1 MVPTFGIRGGI
12 EMSEK
17 KARVIA
23 FYLPQFH
30 PVPENDEM
38 WGKGFTEWTNVAKA
52 TPLFKG
58 HYQPQIPSD
67 LGFYDL
73 RVPEVREEQAKMAEE
88 YGVEGFCYW
97 HYWFGNGKRILERPF
112 NEVLESGKPDYPFC
126 LAWANHSWS
135 NKTWQKTAH
144 FTKDVTFL
152 EQTYPGEEDYT
163 LHFNAILP
171 AFKDSR
177 YITVDGKPLF
187 VIFDP
192 EAIPDIADFI
202 QLWQKLAKEN
212 GLKGIYFVARLSS
225 MSKLSLSNVAV
236 KDESHERYQKYLDLG
251 FDGIN
256 SDTQR
261 YAEAKVAGFFNK
273 ASRAVIRKVAG
284 NFTAHRYEYDEI
296 MKYFH
301 VEEEKR
307 ECVFPQILPR
317 LDRTPRSGKDARIY
331 VNSTP
336 EKFEKAVEDALQLV
350 ENRDPEHR
358 IIFLQA
364 WNEWGEGNYIEPDLK
379 FGRGYL
385 EALKK
390 VIVGK

>member
-1 MVPTFGIRGGI
+1 
-12 EMSEK
+12 MS

-30 PVPENDEM
+30 PVKENDEV

-52 TPLFKG
+52 TPLYKG
-58 HYQPQIPSD
+58 HYQPQIPAD

-73 RVPEVREEQAKMAEE
+73 RVPEVREEQAEMARE

-126 LAWANHSWS
+126 LGWANHSWS
-135 NKTWQKTAH
+135 NKTWQKTGH
-144 FTKDVTFL
+144 FKNDIIFL
-152 EQTYPGEEDYT
+152 KQTYPGDDDYT
-163 LHFNAILP
+163 LHFNTILS
-171 AFKDSR
+171 AFKDHR

-187 VIFDP
+187 LIFDP
-192 EAIPDIADFI
+192 DAIPEVSHFI
-202 QLWQKLAKEN
+202 KLWQRLAKDA
-212 GLKGIYFVARLSS
+212 GLKGIHFVARVSS
-225 MSKLSLSNVAV
+225 MSKLSMRNRAV
-236 KDESHERYQKYLDLG
+236 NDESYKRFQRYLDMG

-261 YAEAKVAGFFNK
+261 YAETKVAGFTKK
-273 ASRAVIRKVAG
+273 AVRAVIRKFAG
-284 NFTAHRYEYDEI
+284 NFTALRYDYDSI
-296 MKYFH
+296 MQNFH
-301 VEEEKR
+301 NQEEER
-307 ECVFPQILPR
+307 EYVYPQIIPR

-331 VNSTP
+331 DNSTP
-336 EKFEKAVEDALQLV
+336 ERFEKAIDDALKLV
-350 ENRDPEHR
+350 ENKEQEHK

-364 WNEWGEGNYIEPDLK
+364 WNEWGEGNYMEPDLK

-390 VIVGK
+390 KIVH

>member
-1 MVPTFGIRGGI
+1 MN
-12 EMSEK
+12 

-30 PVPENDEM
+30 PVKENNEM

-52 TPLFKG
+52 TPLYKG
-58 HYQPQIPSD
+58 HYQPQIPMD

-73 RVPEVREEQAKMAEE
+73 RLPEAREEQAEMARE

-126 LAWANHSWS
+126 LGWANHSWS
-135 NKTWQKTAH
+135 NKTWQKTEH
-144 FTKDVTFL
+144 FTNDITFL
-152 EQTYPGEEDYT
+152 EQTYPGDDDYI
-163 LHFNAILP
+163 LHFNSILS
-171 AFKDSR
+171 AFKDHR
-177 YITVDGKPLF
+177 YITIDGKPLF
-187 VIFDP
+187 LIFDP
-192 EAIPDIADFI
+192 EAIPDASHFI
-202 QLWQKLAKEN
+202 ELWQKLAIDS
-212 GLKGIYFVARLSS
+212 GLKGIHFVARVSS
-225 MSKLSLSNVAV
+225 MGKLSMSNRTV
-236 KDESHERYQKYLDLG
+236 KDESVERYQKYLDMG

-261 YAEAKVAGFFNK
+261 YAETKVVGFAKK
-273 ASRAVIRKVAG
+273 ALRAIIRKFAG
-284 NFTAHRYEYDEI
+284 NFTVLRYDYDAIMQNFHNKAEEREYI
-296 MKYFH
+296 Y
-301 VEEEKR
+301 
-307 ECVFPQILPR
+307 PQIIPR

-331 VNSTP
+331 DNSTP
-336 EKFEKAVEDALQLV
+336 EKFEKAIDNALKIVEKKEQ
-350 ENRDPEHR
+350 EHK

-364 WNEWGEGNYIEPDLK
+364 WNEWGEGNYMEPDIK

-390 VIVGK
+390 KIVQ